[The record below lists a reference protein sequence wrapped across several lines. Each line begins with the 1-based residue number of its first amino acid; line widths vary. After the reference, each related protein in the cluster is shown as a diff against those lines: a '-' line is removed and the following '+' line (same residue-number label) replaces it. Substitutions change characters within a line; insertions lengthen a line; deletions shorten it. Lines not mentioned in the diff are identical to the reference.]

1 MGDSPTQKGGASMT
15 SKIKSVA
22 GHVLATGKATDQEAR
37 SLAAYVA
44 GDAAPLR
51 TSHTRDDL
59 ARILSKIEGQEG
71 QAERVREIKAQMER
85 M

>member
-1 MGDSPTQKGGASMT
+1 MT
-15 SKIKSVA
+15 TPIKSTA
-22 GHVLATGKATDQEAR
+22 AHVLSTGEATDEEAK
-37 SLAAYVA
+37 SLAAYA
-44 GDAAPLR
+44 LGDAAPLR

-71 QAERVREIKAQMER
+71 QAERLREIKAQMER

>member
-1 MGDSPTQKGGASMT
+1 MT
-15 SKIKSVA
+15 TRIKSTA
-22 GHVLATGKATDQEAR
+22 AHVLSTGEATEEEAR
-37 SLAAYVA
+37 SLAAYA
-44 GDAAPLR
+44 LGDAEPQR
-51 TSHTRDDL
+51 TTHTRDDL

>member
-1 MGDSPTQKGGASMT
+1 MT
-15 SKIKSVA
+15 TRIKSTA
-22 GHVLATGKATDQEAR
+22 AHVLSTGEATDEEAR
-37 SLAAYVA
+37 SLAAYA
-44 GDAAPLR
+44 LGDAEPQR
-51 TSHTRDDL
+51 TAHTRDDL

>member
-1 MGDSPTQKGGASMT
+1 MA
-15 SKIKSVA
+15 SKIKSTA
-22 GHVLATGKATDQEAR
+22 ARVLSTGEATEAEAK
-37 SLAAYVA
+37 SLAAFVL
-44 GDAAPLR
+44 GDAEPQR

-59 ARILSKIEGQEG
+59 DRILSKIEGQEG

>member
-1 MGDSPTQKGGASMT
+1 MT
-15 SKIKSVA
+15 PRIKTTA
-22 GHVLATGKATDQEAR
+22 AHVLSTGEATEAEAK
-37 SLAAYVA
+37 SLAAFVL
-44 GDAAPLR
+44 GDAEPQR
-51 TSHTRDDL
+51 TAHTRDDL

>member
-1 MGDSPTQKGGASMT
+1 MT
-15 SKIKSVA
+15 TSIKSTA
-22 GHVLATGKATDQEAR
+22 AHVLSTGEATDEEAK
-37 SLAAYVA
+37 SLAAYA
-44 GDAAPLR
+44 LGDAAPLR

>member
-1 MGDSPTQKGGASMT
+1 MT
-15 SKIKSVA
+15 TRIKRTA
-22 GHVLATGKATDQEAR
+22 AHVLSTGEATDEEAR
-37 SLAAYVA
+37 SLAAYA
-44 GDAAPLR
+44 LGDAEPMR
-51 TSHTRDDL
+51 TAHTRDDL

>member
-1 MGDSPTQKGGASMT
+1 MT
-15 SKIKSVA
+15 TRIKSTA
-22 GHVLATGKATDQEAR
+22 AHVLSTGEATDEEAR
-37 SLAAYVA
+37 SLAAYA
-44 GDAAPLR
+44 LGDAEPQR

>member
-1 MGDSPTQKGGASMT
+1 MRYYHCIMA
-15 SKIKSVA
+15 SKIKSTA
-22 GHVLATGKATDQEAR
+22 AHVLSTGEATDEEAR
-37 SLAAYVA
+37 SLAAYA
-44 GDAAPLR
+44 LGDAEPMR
-51 TSHTRDDL
+51 TAHTRDDL